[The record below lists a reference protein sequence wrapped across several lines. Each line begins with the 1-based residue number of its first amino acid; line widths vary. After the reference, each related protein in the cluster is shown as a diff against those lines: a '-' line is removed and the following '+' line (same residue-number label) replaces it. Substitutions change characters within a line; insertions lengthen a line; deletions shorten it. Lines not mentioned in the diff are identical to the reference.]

1 MSSDSKIL
9 VTLANSNFGSLAL
22 DYLVKVVPP
31 KNIIGTVRD
40 LKKGEKLKKK
50 GIELRVADYSK
61 PETLLEAF
69 KGIEKILFISS
80 LPGQAVSRD
89 QQHKNVIDAAKKCG
103 VKFIVYT
110 SIANCQKNKSAL
122 ANDHKIT
129 ENYLKESGIKHSICR
144 NNWYFENDIL
154 IWRACGLEG
163 KNLYN
168 PLGQQKIG
176 YALRKEY
183 AEAAGRILIHKN
195 PKEIYEL
202 SPKPLGF
209 KEIGEALK
217 KVSKKDFK
225 IVDVSKDEF
234 LANLKKDGY
243 PEPFVGMWAFIIN
256 DYISGCLNFESKD
269 FAEVL
274 GREPASLE
282 DSLKEML
289 KN

>member
-1 MSSDSKIL
+1 M
-9 VTLANSNFGSLAL
+9 
-22 DYLVKVVPP
+22 
-31 KNIIGTVRD
+31 
-40 LKKGEKLKKK
+40 
-50 GIELRVADYSK
+50 
-61 PETLLEAF
+61 
-69 KGIEKILFISS
+69 
-80 LPGQAVSRD
+80 
-89 QQHKNVIDAAKKCG
+89 
-103 VKFIVYT
+103 
-110 SIANCQKNKSAL
+110 
-122 ANDHKIT
+122 
-129 ENYLKESGIKHSICR
+129 
-144 NNWYFENDIL
+144 
-154 IWRACGLEG
+154 
-163 KNLYN
+163 
-168 PLGQQKIG
+168 
-176 YALRKEY
+176 
-183 AEAAGRILIHKN
+183 
-195 PKEIYEL
+195 

-243 PEPFVGMWAFIIN
+243 PESFVGMWAFMIN